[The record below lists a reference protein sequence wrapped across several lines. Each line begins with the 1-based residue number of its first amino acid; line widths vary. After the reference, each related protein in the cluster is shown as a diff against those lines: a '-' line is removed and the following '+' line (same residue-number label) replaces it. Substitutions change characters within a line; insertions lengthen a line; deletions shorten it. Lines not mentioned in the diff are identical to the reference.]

1 MDEITVFIHTE
12 IRSTESETKVARAV
26 SNIFGDVKPIISQG
40 LKSKV
45 LKVELNGRESL
56 FRFRDLL
63 MLDRI
68 RDATRKALLKRI
80 SGKKIRFFLNKQVAF
95 ANHISLSE
103 EVSESPLGPILVEIN
118 YEKPESLVN
127 WLAPKKVKS
136 GE

>member
-12 IRSTESETKVARAV
+12 IRSTESETKVVRAV
-26 SNIFGDVKPIISQG
+26 SNIFGDVKPIIIQD

-63 MLDRI
+63 KLDRI
-68 RDATRKALLKRI
+68 RDTTRKALLKRI

-95 ANHISLSE
+95 ANRISLSE